1 MVIRLIQDIRKALEN
16 ELYFVALSSALTLP
30 DICGKAAY
38 PQEQSSKKRYIL
50 WYDEEIG
57 KYETQKQEA
66 EETKESLVA
75 MKDNVNSPEYIE
87 EIAREKLGMYLPNER
102 VYIDI
107 GK

>member
-1 MVIRLIQDIRKALEN
+1 MKIMKSIVKKILLIAVGIYIISIFISQQQLLNTYQKEIR
-16 ELYFVALSSALTLP
+16 
-30 DICGKAAY
+30 
-38 PQEQSSKKRYIL
+38 
-50 WYDEEIG
+50 

-75 MKDNVNSPEYIE
+75 MKDNVDSPEYIE

>member
-1 MVIRLIQDIRKALEN
+1 MKIMKNIVKKILLIAVIIYIISI
-16 ELYFVALSSALTLP
+16 FVSQQQLLNT
-30 DICGKAAY
+30 Y
-38 PQEQSSKKRYIL
+38 KK
-50 WYDEEIG
+50 EIG

-75 MKDNVNSPEYIE
+75 MKDNVDSLEYIE

-102 VYIDI
+102 VYIDT

>member
-1 MVIRLIQDIRKALEN
+1 MKNIVKKILLIAVGI
-16 ELYFVALSSALTLP
+16 
-30 DICGKAAY
+30 
-38 PQEQSSKKRYIL
+38 YIISIFISQQQL
-50 WYDEEIG
+50 LNTYQKEIG

>member
-1 MVIRLIQDIRKALEN
+1 MKIMKNIFKKILLIAVGI
-16 ELYFVALSSALTLP
+16 
-30 DICGKAAY
+30 
-38 PQEQSSKKRYIL
+38 YIISIFISQQQL
-50 WYDEEIG
+50 LNTYQKEIG

-102 VYIDI
+102 VYIDV

>member
-1 MVIRLIQDIRKALEN
+1 MKIMKNIVKKILLIAVGI
-16 ELYFVALSSALTLP
+16 
-30 DICGKAAY
+30 
-38 PQEQSSKKRYIL
+38 YIISIFISQQQL
-50 WYDEEIG
+50 LNTYQKEIG

-102 VYIDI
+102 VYIDV

>member
-1 MVIRLIQDIRKALEN
+1 MKIIKKLYKKAL
-16 ELYFVALSSALTLP
+16 FVVVGFYVICIFASQQQTLNNYKK
-30 DICGKAAY
+30 DINQYEEQVEQAK
-38 PQEQSSKKRYIL
+38 ETQSSLI
-50 WYDEEIG
+50 
-57 KYETQKQEA
+57 
-66 EETKESLVA
+66 S